1 MSGLEERVTK
11 TLLIADDDQY
21 IRVLVRGSLK
31 SEGYKILEAVDG
43 TEAWDVIERER
54 PDLVLLDVEMPGRSG
69 LDLARAIRDTPTLAS
84 TIVVMLTGK
93 TEGEDI
99 LAGHR
104 AGVDLYFMKP
114 FAPPELQTIV
124 REALRLR

>member
-1 MSGLEERVTK
+1 VAK
-11 TLLIADDDQY
+11 TILIADDDQY
-21 IRVLVRGSLK
+21 IRVLVKGSLK
-31 SEGYKILEAVDG
+31 GEEYRIVEAADG
-43 TEAWDVIERER
+43 VEAWEQIRRER
-54 PDLVLLDVEMPGRSG
+54 PDLVLLDVQMPGQTG
-69 LDLARAIRDTPTLAS
+69 LEIARAVREDPDLAS
-84 TIVVMLTGK
+84 TVIVMLTGK

-124 REALRLR
+124 REALRLRP